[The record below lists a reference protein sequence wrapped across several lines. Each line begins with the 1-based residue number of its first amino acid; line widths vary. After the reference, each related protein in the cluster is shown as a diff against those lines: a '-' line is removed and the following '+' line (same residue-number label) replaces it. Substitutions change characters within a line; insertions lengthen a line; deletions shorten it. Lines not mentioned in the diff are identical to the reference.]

1 MDWAIL
7 RGGGRI
13 RSQPQIDM
21 NRALFRTILFAGWA
35 VLPLVPHL
43 AAQRP
48 GEVVPAWS
56 EGTLDIHH
64 INTGKGNATF
74 FLLPDGTSMLVD
86 AGAAGREGSRGVPAR
101 PDASRKPGEWIARYV
116 RQMLGMAGR
125 ETELD
130 YVILTHFHD
139 DHIGRVDRDAKR
151 SPSGAYVLTGITEVG
166 EHLPIRRIFDRGWPG
181 YDFPYPV
188 RDAMVENYRA
198 FLKLQVEKNGMKVE
212 RFQVGR
218 NDQFVLL
225 RAKGKYPNFE
235 IRNVVGNTIV
245 WTGVGNNTRQNWP
258 DFAGLKPEQ
267 MPGENPLSLGF
278 RLSYGNFDYGSF
290 GDIPGAAPDAAA
302 PWQDMETPVARAVG
316 PVEALLLDH
325 HGNRDSTNAFFLS
338 SLQPQVVLL
347 HAWAANHPGEDVL
360 HRIFSTHL
368 YPGKRDFFSTNM
380 AQANRDVI
388 GSQMEQMKSQQGH
401 ILLRVAP
408 GGESFLVIVLDDS
421 AETFRVKAVFGP
433 YRSR

>member
-1 MDWAIL
+1 M
-7 RGGGRI
+7 
-13 RSQPQIDM
+13 
-21 NRALFRTILFAGWA
+21 
-35 VLPLVPHL
+35 
-43 AAQRP
+43 

-74 FLLPDGTSMLVD
+74 FLLPDGTNMLVD
-86 AGAAGREGSRGVPAR
+86 AGAAGRDDARGVPPK
-101 PDASRKPGEWIARYV
+101 PDASRKPGEWIARYI
-116 RQMLGMAGR
+116 RQMLGAAGR
-125 ETELD
+125 EAVLD
-130 YVILTHFHD
+130 YAVMTHFHD
-139 DHIGRVDRDAKR
+139 DHMGRVAADSKN
-151 SPSGAYVLTGITEVG
+151 SSSGTYKLSGITEVG
-166 EHLPIRRIFDRGWPG
+166 ELLPIRRILDRGWPG

-188 RDAMVENYRA
+188 RDAMVQNYRA
-198 FLKLQVEKNGMKVE
+198 FLKWQVEKKGMKVE
-212 RFQVGR
+212 RFEVGR
-218 NDQFVLL
+218 NDQLVLL
-225 RAKGKYPNFE
+225 GARAKYPNFE

-278 RLSYGNFDYGSF
+278 RLSYGKFDYGSF
-290 GDIPGAAPDAAA
+290 GDIPGVVPDGGG

-325 HGNRDSTNAFFLS
+325 HGNRDSTNAFLLS
-338 SLQPQVVLL
+338 SLQPQVMLL
-347 HAWAANHPGEDVL
+347 HAWSSNHPGEDVL
-360 HRIFSTHL
+360 HRIYSTRL

-388 GSQMEQMKSQQGH
+388 GTQMEQMKSQQGH

-408 GGESFLVIVLDDS
+408 GGEKFHVIVLDDS

-433 YRSR
+433 YQSR